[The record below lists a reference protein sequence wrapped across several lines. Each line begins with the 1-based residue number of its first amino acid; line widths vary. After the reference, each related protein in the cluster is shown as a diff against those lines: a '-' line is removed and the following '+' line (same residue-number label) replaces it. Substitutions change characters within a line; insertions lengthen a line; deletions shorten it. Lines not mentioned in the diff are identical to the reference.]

1 MREEMMCDIPIS
13 PELKSRVEQTLQE
26 VQRIHR
32 RKLLR
37 RAGGIV
43 GSFVAVVG
51 ILFTMAAVNPVL
63 ASHIP
68 LIGDWLGSLFYD
80 AAHDSKPGTGGTF
93 LETYGLLE
101 DVNAAADSGPWT
113 MSVDQGY
120 TDGENIQLS
129 LSITGP
135 QEDLSRFTSIQVE
148 GYGLSGASAAVN
160 GEEATIEG
168 VNSFEERDGTWA
180 TTMEIAVPEGQH
192 DAETLEIDV
201 TIGRLLG
208 IIAQEKGQNEG
219 NSREQGGQG
228 SAGGVYSTEIASGDF
243 SFHFSLSVDRE
254 HSFSFLCDAEENG
267 ARVLSVSG
275 TPTQTIITVEKPFW
289 GLMDSIVETE
299 ILTQGYPVLVLPDK
313 TELKCD
319 FDRSEHLG
327 GYDHQLQAAQ
337 TASLYFDGIPNEVQQ
352 VVLRFY
358 ESGSSDTI
366 LAEFL
371 IDLSSEEVRAGE

>member
-80 AAHDSKPGTGGTF
+80 AGHDSKPGTGGTF

-168 VNSFEERDGTWA
+168 VNSFEERR
-180 TTMEIAVPEGQH
+180 H
-192 DAETLEIDV
+192 
-201 TIGRLLG
+201 LG
-208 IIAQEKGQNEG
+208 YDYGD
-219 NSREQGGQG
+219 RC
-228 SAGGVYSTEIASGDF
+228 AGGPA
-243 SFHFSLSVDRE
+243 
-254 HSFSFLCDAEENG
+254 
-267 ARVLSVSG
+267 
-275 TPTQTIITVEKPFW
+275 
-289 GLMDSIVETE
+289 
-299 ILTQGYPVLVLPDK
+299 
-313 TELKCD
+313 
-319 FDRSEHLG
+319 
-327 GYDHQLQAAQ
+327 
-337 TASLYFDGIPNEVQQ
+337 
-352 VVLRFY
+352 
-358 ESGSSDTI
+358 
-366 LAEFL
+366 
-371 IDLSSEEVRAGE
+371 